1 MDNIRTTR
9 GEVYSIPL
17 NSHDREYLRFN
28 NKQLSLNMLKRLKKL
43 LSVTLENK
51 I

>member
-28 NKQLSLNMLKRLKKL
+28 NKQLSLNMLKRLNKL